1 MKAKDDVGRSGFQVG
16 ENARMALTTLR
27 DHKLRSALTIIGVVI
42 GITSIIAVAS
52 ILVGLDA
59 DMRGFLNDFGADT
72 LFIFKFEPGIHIGR
86 LSTEERM
93 RKSLTLEDALAIR
106 DQCPAVKSVVA
117 EAYPRINLSG
127 RAFTPPSARYK
138 GKEIFN
144 VDHSGALPTYADI
157 YNVRLKEGRYFTD
170 ADNIYRSD
178 VVVIG
183 YDIDDTF
190 FKNENALGKTIMVDG
205 VDYTVIGVMEKRKGN
220 FFKDQS
226 ADRVAT
232 VPFNSYR
239 KHHPLNDEISIGA
252 KPYSGQKAAAEDQIR
267 DLLRRRR
274 HVPFDKPDNFGISS
288 AEQIATQF
296 HQITGVVA
304 ILTLVISS
312 IGLLVGGV
320 GVMNIMLM
328 SVTERTREIGIRK
341 AIGARKR
348 DVIGQFLIEAITLTS
363 LGGLIGVI
371 LGFLISVTINALAPS
386 LPSTVPLW
394 AVVFGVATSMAVGL
408 FFGIYPAVLAARL
421 DPVEALRYE

>member
-1 MKAKDDVGRSGFQVG
+1 MKVNEEAGRTGFQLG
-16 ENARMALTTLR
+16 ESARMALSTLR
-27 DHKLRSALTIIGVVI
+27 DHKLRSALTILGVVI

-72 LFIFKFEPGIHIGR
+72 LFIFKFEPGIRIGR
-86 LSTEERM
+86 LSTEERT
-93 RKSLTLEDALAIR
+93 RKSLTLDDALAIK
-106 DQCPAVKSVVA
+106 DQCSAVKSVVA
-117 EAYPRINLSG
+117 EAYPRINITG
-127 RAFTPPSARYK
+127 RPFTPPSARYK

-144 VDHSGALPTYADI
+144 VDHSGALPTYAEI

-183 YDIDDTF
+183 WDIADTF
-190 FKNENALGKTIMVDG
+190 FKNEAALGKSIMVDD
-205 VDYTVIGVMEKRKGN
+205 VNYTVIGVMEKRKGQ

-239 KHHPLNDEISIGA
+239 KHHPMNDEISIGA
-252 KPYSGQKAAAEDQIR
+252 KPYSGQKSLAEDQIR

-274 HVPFDKPDNFGISS
+274 RVPFDKPDNFGISS

-296 HQITGVVA
+296 RQITAA
-304 ILTLVISS
+304 IALITIVISS

-348 DVIGQFLIEAITLTS
+348 DVIGQFLIEAVTLTS
-363 LGGLIGVI
+363 LGGLIGVA
-371 LGFLISVTINALAPS
+371 LGFLISMTINVLLPA
-386 LPSTVPLW
+386 LPSSVPMW
-394 AVVFGVATSMAVGL
+394 AVGFGVITSMAVGL
-408 FFGIYPAVLAARL
+408 FFGIYPAILAARL

>member
-1 MKAKDDVGRSGFQVG
+1 
-16 ENARMALTTLR
+16 
-27 DHKLRSALTIIGVVI
+27 
-42 GITSIIAVAS
+42 
-52 ILVGLDA
+52 
-59 DMRGFLNDFGADT
+59 
-72 LFIFKFEPGIHIGR
+72 
-86 LSTEERM
+86 
-93 RKSLTLEDALAIR
+93 
-106 DQCPAVKSVVA
+106 
-117 EAYPRINLSG
+117 
-127 RAFTPPSARYK
+127 
-138 GKEIFN
+138 
-144 VDHSGALPTYADI
+144 
-157 YNVRLKEGRYFTD
+157 
-170 ADNIYRSD
+170 
-178 VVVIG
+178 
-183 YDIDDTF
+183 
-190 FKNENALGKTIMVDG
+190 
-205 VDYTVIGVMEKRKGN
+205 
-220 FFKDQS
+220 
-226 ADRVAT
+226 
-232 VPFNSYR
+232 
-239 KHHPLNDEISIGA
+239 LNDEISIGA

>member
-1 MKAKDDVGRSGFQVG
+1 MKVNVYVTGSRFQML
-16 ENARMALTTLR
+16 ENARMALTALR
-27 DHKLRSALTIIGVVI
+27 EHKMRSVLTIVGVVI
-42 GITSIIAVAS
+42 GITTIIGVAS

-86 LSTEERM
+86 LSTEERT
-93 RKSLTLEDALAIR
+93 RKSLTLDDALAIKE
-106 DQCPAVKSVVA
+106 QCPAVKEVVA
-117 EAYPRINLSG
+117 EAYPRINISG
-127 RAFTPPSARYK
+127 RPFTPPSAKYK

-178 VVVIG
+178 VIVIG
-183 YDIDDTF
+183 WDIDDTF

-205 VDYTVIGVMEKRKGN
+205 IDYTVIGVMEKRKGQ

-239 KHHPLNDEISIGA
+239 KHHPMNDEISIGA

-274 HVPFDKPDNFGISS
+274 RVPFDKPDNFGVSS

-296 HQITGVVA
+296 HQITAVIA
-304 ILTLVISS
+304 ILTIVISS

-348 DVIGQFLIEAITLTS
+348 DVIGQFLIEAVTLTAV
-363 LGGLIGVI
+363 GGVIGVI
-371 LGFLISVTINALAPS
+371 VGGLFSVVINAVQHTFTAS
-386 LPSTVPLW
+386 VPIW
-394 AVVFGVATSMAVGL
+394 AVVVGVVTSMAVGL

>member
-1 MKAKDDVGRSGFQVG
+1 MKVNEEAGRTGFQLG
-16 ENARMALTTLR
+16 ESARMALSTLR
-27 DHKLRSALTIIGVVI
+27 DHKLRSALTILGVVI

-72 LFIFKFEPGIHIGR
+72 LFIFKFEPGIRIGR
-86 LSTEERM
+86 LSTEERT
-93 RKSLTLEDALAIR
+93 RKSLTLDDALAIK
-106 DQCPAVKSVVA
+106 DQCSAVKSVVA
-117 EAYPRINLSG
+117 EAYPRINITG
-127 RAFTPPSARYK
+127 RPFTPPSARYK

-144 VDHSGALPTYADI
+144 VDHSGALPTYAEI

-183 YDIDDTF
+183 WDIADTF
-190 FKNENALGKTIMVDG
+190 FKNEAALGKSIMVDD
-205 VDYTVIGVMEKRKGN
+205 VNYTVIGVMEKRKGQ

-239 KHHPLNDEISIGA
+239 KHHPMNDEISIGA
-252 KPYSGQKAAAEDQIR
+252 KPYSGQKSLAEDQIR

-274 HVPFDKPDNFGISS
+274 RVPFDKPDNFGISS

-296 HQITGVVA
+296 RQITAA
-304 ILTLVISS
+304 IALITIVISS

-348 DVIGQFLIEAITLTS
+348 DVIGQFLIEAVTLTS
-363 LGGLIGVI
+363 LGGLIGVA
-371 LGFLISVTINALAPS
+371 LGFLISMTINALLPA
-386 LPSTVPLW
+386 LPSSVPMW
-394 AVVFGVATSMAVGL
+394 AVGFGVITSMAVGL

>member
-1 MKAKDDVGRSGFQVG
+1 MKINEEAGRTGFQLG
-16 ENARMALTTLR
+16 ESARMALSTLR
-27 DHKLRSALTIIGVVI
+27 DHKLRSALTILGVVI

-72 LFIFKFEPGIHIGR
+72 LFIFKFEPGIRIGR
-86 LSTEERM
+86 LSTEERT
-93 RKSLTLEDALAIR
+93 RKSLTLDDALAIK
-106 DQCPAVKSVVA
+106 DQCSAVKSVVA
-117 EAYPRINLSG
+117 EAYPRINITG
-127 RAFTPPSARYK
+127 RPFTPPSARYK

-144 VDHSGALPTYADI
+144 VDHSGALPTYAEI

-183 YDIDDTF
+183 WDIADTF
-190 FKNENALGKTIMVDG
+190 FKNEAALGKSIMVDD
-205 VDYTVIGVMEKRKGN
+205 VNYTVIGVMEKRKGQ

-239 KHHPLNDEISIGA
+239 KHHPMNDEISIGA
-252 KPYSGQKAAAEDQIR
+252 KPYSGQKSLAEDQIR

-274 HVPFDKPDNFGISS
+274 RVPFDKPDNFGISS

-296 HQITGVVA
+296 RQITAA
-304 ILTLVISS
+304 IALITIVISS

-348 DVIGQFLIEAITLTS
+348 DVIGQFLIEAVTLTS
-363 LGGLIGVI
+363 LGGLIGVA
-371 LGFLISVTINALAPS
+371 LGFLISMTINALLPA
-386 LPSTVPLW
+386 LPSSVPMW
-394 AVVFGVATSMAVGL
+394 AVGFGVITSMAVGL

>member
-1 MKAKDDVGRSGFQVG
+1 MRPSTEARGFRIL
-16 ENARMALTTLR
+16 ESARMALDTLR
-27 DHKLRSALTIIGVVI
+27 NNKLRSALTILGVVI

-86 LSTEERM
+86 LSTEERT
-93 RKSLTLEDALAIR
+93 RKSLTLEDALAIK
-106 DQCPAVKSVVA
+106 DQCSAVKDVVA

-127 RAFTPPSARYK
+127 RPFTPPSARYK

-144 VDHSGALPTYADI
+144 VDHSGALPSYADI
-157 YNVRLKEGRYFTD
+157 YNVRLKEGRYFTE

-205 VDYTVIGVMEKRKGN
+205 VDYTVIGVMEKRKGQ

-239 KHHPLNDEISIGA
+239 KHHPMNDEISIGA
-252 KPYSGQKAAAEDQIR
+252 KPYAGQKALAEDQIR

-274 HVPFDKPDNFGISS
+274 RVAFDKPDNFGISS
-288 AEQIATQF
+288 AEEIAAQF
-296 HQITGVVA
+296 RQITAA
-304 ILTLVISS
+304 IALITIVISS

-348 DVIGQFLIEAITLTS
+348 DVIGQFLIEAVTLTS
-363 LGGLIGVI
+363 VGGLIGVI
-371 LGFLISVTINALAPS
+371 LGFLISVLINLLAPA
-386 LPSTVPLW
+386 LPSSVPMW
-394 AVVFGVATSMAVGL
+394 AVGFGVATSMAVGL